1 MLALD
6 ERALHV
12 LHLPQAL
19 HELLESPH
27 GIGGRLSCA
36 K

>member
-6 ERALHV
+6 ELALHV
-12 LHLPQAL
+12 LHLPQEL
-19 HELLESPH
+19 HELLESPY
-27 GIGGRLSCA
+27 GIGGRLSRA